1 MRAHIDQCSSRFV
14 AHVRRSASARIGP
27 SGMLLNLVSAQH
39 FLLGRLLD
47 ANESGP
53 IQRSFLRRFAID

>member
-1 MRAHIDQCSSRFV
+1 
-14 AHVRRSASARIGP
+14 
-27 SGMLLNLVSAQH
+27 MLLNLVSAQH

>member
-1 MRAHIDQCSSRFV
+1 MSGGHICQDRAV
-14 AHVRRSASARIGP
+14 
-27 SGMLLNLVSAQH
+27 MLLNLVSAQH